1 MTKANP
7 FAALKW
13 LSLAPALLLGGC
25 DMTLFNPKGQVGMD
39 ERTLII
45 TATLLMLI
53 VVIPVIV
60 MTLAFAWKYRASNT
74 QAEYKPDWHHSNRI
88 EAVVWLVPCVII
100 AILGWITWES
110 THKLDPYRPL

>member
-53 VVIPVIV
+53 VV
-60 MTLAFAWKYRASNT
+60 TR
-74 QAEYKPDWHHSNRI
+74 
-88 EAVVWLVPCVII
+88 
-100 AILGWITWES
+100 
-110 THKLDPYRPL
+110 

>member
-60 MTLAFAWKYRASNT
+60 MTWRSPGSTAPRTPRPSTSRTGTTPTASRR
-74 QAEYKPDWHHSNRI
+74 WS
-88 EAVVWLVPCVII
+88 
-100 AILGWITWES
+100 GWC
-110 THKLDPYRPL
+110 PA

>member
-74 QAEYKPDWHHSNRI
+74 QASTSRTGTTPTASRRWS
-88 EAVVWLVPCVII
+88 
-100 AILGWITWES
+100 GWC
-110 THKLDPYRPL
+110 PA

>member
-1 MTKANP
+1 MA
-7 FAALKW
+7 F
-13 LSLAPALLLGGC
+13 LAPALLLGGC

-74 QAEYKPDWHHSNRI
+74 QAEYKPDWHHSTASRR
-88 EAVVWLVPCVII
+88 WS
-100 AILGWITWES
+100 GWC
-110 THKLDPYRPL
+110 PA